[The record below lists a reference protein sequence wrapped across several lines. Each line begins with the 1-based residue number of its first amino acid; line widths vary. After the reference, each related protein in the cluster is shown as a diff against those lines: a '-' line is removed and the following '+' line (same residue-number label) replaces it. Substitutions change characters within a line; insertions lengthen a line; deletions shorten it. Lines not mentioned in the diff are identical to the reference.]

1 MSANRRIAQ
10 IGSHLS
16 EHNAAAEDSAF
27 AQRVK
32 DMDAFIK
39 SERFKH
45 VARPYAAEEVVKL
58 QGSVV
63 PNHIGVQQS
72 VKLYKLLRE
81 LQAQGKTSHTFG
93 ALDTIQVVQMA
104 KHLSTVYVSGWQ
116 SSSTASTSNEPGPDV
131 ADYPMDTVPNKVDQL
146 FRAQLFHDRKQYEAR
161 RHLSAEERA
170 RTPPT
175 DFLRPIIADAD
186 TGHGG
191 LTAVMKLT
199 KMFVERGAAGIHL
212 EDQKPGTKKCG
223 HMGGKVLVSTQEH
236 IQRLIAA
243 RLQADIMNSPL
254 VIVARTD
261 AEAATL
267 LDNNVD
273 GRDHPF
279 ILGATDLSVET
290 FTEASKN
297 GTDSTWDKR
306 AKAMTYPEAVRAA
319 IQNSSRPDKQ
329 RALATWNAQA
339 LSLSLTDMKA
349 LAKKL
354 GVEVTFCWERARTVE
369 GYYRVRGGVE
379 FCIARGRA
387 YGEYADLIWME
398 TAVPGVPLARAFAEG
413 VKAAVPHQ
421 MLAYNLSPS
430 FNWDAAGMS
439 DSEIKTFV
447 DDLGRLGFCWQF
459 ITLAGF
465 HSDSLGITRFAR
477 DYAQRKMLAY
487 VEGVQRAER
496 NEGVE
501 TLKHQGWSGTEYVDA
516 MQNTVTGGL
525 SSTNTMGHGVTESQ
539 F

>member
-16 EHNAAAEDSAF
+16 QHNAAAEDGAF

-39 SERFKH
+39 NDRFKH
-45 VARPYAAEEVVKL
+45 VKRPYNADEVVKL
-58 QGSVV
+58 QGTVV
-63 PNHIGVQQS
+63 PNNIGVQQS
-72 VKLYKLLRE
+72 LKLYKLLRE

-161 RHLSAEERA
+161 RRMTAEERQ

-199 KMFVERGAAGIHL
+199 KMFIERGAAGIHL

-279 ILGATDLSVET
+279 IVGATDLSVES
-290 FTEASKN
+290 FAEASKN
-297 GTDSTWDKR
+297 GTDATWDKR
-306 AKAMTYPEAVRAA
+306 AKSMTYPEAVRAA
-319 IQNSSRPDKQ
+319 LQNSNRPDKE
-329 RALATWNAQA
+329 RALAAWNAQA
-339 LSLSLTDMKA
+339 LSLSLTDLKA

-439 DSEIKTFV
+439 DAEIKTFV
-447 DDLGRLGFCWQF
+447 ADLGRLGFCWQF

-477 DYAQRKMLAY
+477 DYATRGMLAY

-501 TLKHQGWSGTEYVDA
+501 TLKHQGWSGTELVDA
-516 MQNTVTGGL
+516 MQNTITGGL